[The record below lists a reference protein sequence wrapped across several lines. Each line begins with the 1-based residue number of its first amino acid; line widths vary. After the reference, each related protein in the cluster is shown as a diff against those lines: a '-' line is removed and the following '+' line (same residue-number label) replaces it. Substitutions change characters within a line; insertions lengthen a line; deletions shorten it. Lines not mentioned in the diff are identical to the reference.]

1 MPDVFWVALAVLV
14 AAYVLWDT
22 RNAKHLEEA
31 LDQLLEANCKIYE
44 LEQKL
49 KELEGKAESTSK
61 AQALAPDAD

>member
-1 MPDVFWVALAVLV
+1 MSDVFWVALAVLV

-44 LEQKL
+44 LRQKL
-49 KELEGKAESTSK
+49 KKYEGKDK
-61 AQALAPDAD
+61 ADDE

>member
-14 AAYVLWDT
+14 AACVLWDT

-44 LEQKL
+44 LQQKL
-49 KELEGKAESTSK
+49 KEYEGKDK
-61 AQALAPDAD
+61 ANDE